1 MPLRRFL
8 LSSPPEGNKAILSG
22 GEAHHLMHVLRV
34 KSGDS
39 IELIDGSG
47 RIWRGDV
54 AVISLAPLTV
64 TIDGL
69 AELAPTDITAV
80 RLTLIQSLCKA
91 EKLEWIL
98 EKTTELGIAEIR
110 LLAADRSVLKV
121 PEQKAQAKVDRWTKI
136 IAAAAKQSRRSTLPV
151 LHAPADCQ
159 TICESLEADL
169 KLVLSEDEKRLS
181 LRNVLQRSTG
191 RSAAFWV
198 GPEGGWSPEEQQI
211 FRTYKLE
218 QVTLGGNI
226 LRTETAAIVGTAL
239 LKYELDNLNLTG

>member
-1 MPLRRFL
+1 
-8 LSSPPEGNKAILSG
+8 
-22 GEAHHLMHVLRV
+22 MHVLRV